1 MSREPALE
9 TERSQDGK
17 ARFPSSEQ
25 RAGCPKRT
33 SGDGTWA
40 TPVTPTNAQNHIETI
55 HPQAPSKETGQ

>member
-9 TERSQDGK
+9 TERSQDGEAK
-17 ARFPSSEQ
+17 FPSSER

-40 TPVTPTNAQNHIETI
+40 TPATPTNAQNRIETI
-55 HPQAPSKETGQ
+55 HLYALCKETGQ